1 MNIKEKITYTF
12 ASITDE
18 LQQIAPDFYVI
29 GASVLILSGIEI
41 GGTSDI
47 DILTIEAKALP
58 LQQLLKRK
66 MEIDPKTKED
76 DLFCSDF
83 ARFLSGQL
91 A

>member
-1 MNIKEKITYTF
+1 MNIKEKITHTL

-18 LQQIAPDFYVI
+18 LQQIAPDFYVT
-29 GASVLILSGIEI
+29 GASALILSGIEI

-47 DILTIEAKALP
+47 DILTTEAKALQ

-76 DLFCSDF
+76 DLFRSDF